1 LMGSSKCRLVRL
13 SVTLSVSRRVAEGV
27 SLLTTDSGLVEL
39 IA

>member
-1 LMGSSKCRLVRL
+1 MGISNCRPVRL
-13 SVTLSVSRRVAEGV
+13 SVTLSVSRRVAEGA

>member
-1 LMGSSKCRLVRL
+1 VRL
-13 SVTLSVSRRVAEGV
+13 SVTLKVSRRVPEGV